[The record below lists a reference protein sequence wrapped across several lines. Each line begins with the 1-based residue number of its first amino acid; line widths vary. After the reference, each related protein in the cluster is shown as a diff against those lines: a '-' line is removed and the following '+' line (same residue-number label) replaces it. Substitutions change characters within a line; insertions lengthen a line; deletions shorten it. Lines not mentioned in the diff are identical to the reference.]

1 MGEGRSFLIRVVLS
15 VLAGNT
21 CNINETVYRQAT
33 CISNKCMSMAVSAM
47 NSEK

>member
-21 CNINETVYRQAT
+21 YNINETVYRQASYPT
-33 CISNKCMSMAVSAM
+33 CMPMAVLAM